1 MTHDRTFERH
11 PYRELCNVHD
21 SQRLQLDR
29 FDRSTVLHGRTRL
42 RQRYLRRMWS
52 FCQDIAWKGR
62 PVIDPRVGDNSKSK
76 QRRSF
81 WENMLLGFA
90 KLGSSGAMLLIAST
104 IGLIGF
110 FSPLLLPL
118 NQRPGADTNAHSG
131 DAPLLFALVTI
142 CSLIVMMVVISDDHG
157 GVARS
162 KTIALLGVLVAID
175 ATLRVVPSF
184 LGASPVF
191 FLIILV
197 GAVFGSA
204 IGFQMGTLTILLSAF
219 LTGGIGPWLP
229 FQMLCAGW
237 IGMSAGWL
245 PRSPSIR
252 QRMIVLAVFGCLWGF
267 LFGLLMNLWF
277 WPFATPGSMQD
288 AGLYWS
294 PGLAA
299 GETFT
304 RYLRFYVVTSLG
316 FDTFRAVGNV
326 VLIVLFG
333 GPVLRLLERYRSRFA
348 WQPWTSAAASPERQ
362 VRATPID

>member
-1 MTHDRTFERH
+1 M
-11 PYRELCNVHD
+11 
-21 SQRLQLDR
+21 
-29 FDRSTVLHGRTRL
+29 
-42 RQRYLRRMWS
+42 
-52 FCQDIAWKGR
+52 
-62 PVIDPRVGDNSKSK
+62 IDPPADNNNK
-76 QRRSF
+76 QPPGITGYVR
-81 WENMLLGFA
+81 LGFA
-90 KLGSSGAMLLIAST
+90 KLGSSGASGAMLLIASI

-118 NQRPGADTNAHSG
+118 NQRQSADTNAHSG
-131 DAPLLFALVTI
+131 DAPIFFALVTV

-245 PRSPSIR
+245 PRSGSNR
-252 QRMIVLAVFGCLWGF
+252 QRVFVLAIFGCLWGF
-267 LFGLLMNLWF
+267 LFGILMNLWF
-277 WPFATPGSMQD
+277 WPFATPGSSQD
-288 AGLYWS
+288 AGLYWY

-299 GETFT
+299 GETLT
-304 RYLRFYVVTSLG
+304 RYLRFYIVTSLG
-316 FDTFRAVGNV
+316 FDAFRAVGNV

-333 GPVLRLLERYRSRFA
+333 GPVLRLLERYRLRFA
-348 WQPWTSAAASPERQ
+348 WQPWTSTSPTLG
-362 VRATPID
+362 VPITSAD